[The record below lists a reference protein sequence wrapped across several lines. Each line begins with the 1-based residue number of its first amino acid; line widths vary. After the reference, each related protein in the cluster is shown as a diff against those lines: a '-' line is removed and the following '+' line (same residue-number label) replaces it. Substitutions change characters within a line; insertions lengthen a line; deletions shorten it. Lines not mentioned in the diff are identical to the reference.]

1 MKSRKMRRVTAR
13 YTWDRLKV
21 SFWFAPTVMSVIAIL
36 LSWLMLWLD
45 ERIPN
50 EALETSRH
58 RFIWQCG

>member
-13 YTWDRLKV
+13 HTWDRLKV

-45 ERIPN
+45 GRIPN
-50 EALETSRH
+50 EILEDSRH
-58 RFIWQCG
+58 RFIWQC